1 MNALAAIAR
10 RSHAPLTLEPIELV
24 DPRPDE
30 VVVRVVATGICHT
43 DAAMR
48 DQTFPVPQPVVLG
61 HEGAGIV
68 VQTGTAVTSVRVG
81 DEVLMSYHSCGGCP
95 SCLANLPGFCH
106 DFFAH
111 NFASLRPD
119 GTTGLSQQGEPIHGH
134 FFGQSSFSTYALAN
148 QRNILKIAVDVP
160 LDVLCPLGCGIQ
172 TGAGAVWNALQ
183 VLPGSTFA
191 VFGTGPV
198 GLSAI
203 LAARVAGATRIVA
216 VDPVATRRELALELG
231 ATEAVDPA
239 TSDVVAALR
248 ANRDGGIAFA
258 LDTTGLPAVIRQA
271 TDALAP
277 RGRCA
282 ILGASPIGTEL
293 VLDAVHMMT
302 GGRQLVGTVEG
313 NSTPAQLIP
322 RLIGLHQQGRFPWDR
337 MITRYPFAE
346 INQAMADTEQGR
358 CIKAVL
364 MMPVA

>member
-1 MNALAAIAR
+1 MKTLAAIAR
-10 RSHAPLTLEPIELV
+10 RPRSPLSLEEIDLAE
-24 DPRPDE
+24 PRPDE

-43 DAAMR
+43 DPAMR

-68 VQTGTAVTSVRVG
+68 VDIGAAVSSVRVG
-81 DEVLMSYHSCGGCP
+81 DAVLMSYHSCGICP
-95 SCLANLPGFCH
+95 SCRANLPGFCH
-106 DFFAH
+106 DFFGH
-111 NFASLRPD
+111 NFASTRAD
-119 GTTGLSQQGEPIHGH
+119 GTTALSQKGEAIYGH
-134 FFGQSSFSTYALAN
+134 FFGQSSFATYALAT
-148 QRNILKIAVDVP
+148 QRNVLKVDVDLP
-160 LDVLCPLGCGIQ
+160 LDVLCPLGCSIQ

-183 VLPGSTFA
+183 VFPGSTFA

-198 GLSAI
+198 GLSAL
-203 LAARVAGATRIVA
+203 LAAKAVGATRIVA
-216 VDPVATRRELALELG
+216 VDPVAARRELARELG
-231 ATEAVDPA
+231 ATEALDPA
-239 TSDVVAALR
+239 RVDVVATLR
-248 ANRDGGIAFA
+248 QGADAGIAFA

-282 ILGASPIGTEL
+282 ILGASPVGTDL
-293 VLDAVHMMT
+293 VLDAIHMMT

-322 RLIGLHQQGRFPWDR
+322 RLMTLHQQGRFPWDR

-346 INQAMADTEQGR
+346 INQALDDTEHGR

-364 MMPVA
+364 MMPET